1 MQICGSASS
10 LCLLD
15 PSVQQVNMCVEFH
28 SISQQRRPLGGLFKG
43 LCERRR
49 HKCCRIITWQECW
62 CGFFLCMRFFFVFN
76 PSSNQAVNSCPFLM
90 FFPGNQDPNMKTG
103 GRPGGASSLKNTG
116 YLLASIPDFTSSLFT
131 PELPVNR
138 NEETAAK
145 R

>member
-1 MQICGSASS
+1 MQMRGSASL

-15 PSVQQVNMCVEFH
+15 PSVQQVNICVEFH

-43 LCERRR
+43 LCEKRR

-62 CGFFLCMRFFFVFN
+62 CRFFSLYEGFFFVFN
-76 PSSNQAVNSCPFLM
+76 PSSNQAVNSCLFLM
-90 FFPGNQDPNMKTG
+90 FFPGNQEPNMKT
-103 GRPGGASSLKNTG
+103 GGASSLKNTG

-145 R
+145 